1 LDYEVHINGSSE
13 EIEPIVLHLLPGEET
28 IFDLRVIND
37 GEPSN
42 IYLETNRPLKKAVRI
57 KEADHYLTSEKV
69 VPVLARMPDGIDR
82 LEGYLSVKCEEKTLK
97 IPFSMIMDDEGE
109 ASQAFETT
117 DKQAE
122 ENTEADDAPE
132 TDDAVEVYGLD
143 EEDGGRESQS
153 EYVPC
158 YREDPDEEE
167 CEAEGGLD
175 PQESQRPS
183 YTARSRAL
191 RAKREAYWNGRD
203 DDEDN
208 GRFDD
213 SYSQD
218 GYKDRE
224 NLKDRSRPRGRRQDE
239 REGNEDYRNES
250 RDDYYREGPRGDYR
264 GPEERSVEA
273 SDSQY
278 RSQYQES
285 YYEPPEKGRFFL
297 ITSSLG
303 QGGLLLTVPSILF
316 ISMIASLVLTFYAS
330 AVPEL
335 LGALVSSILIV
346 TLIIYGA
353 ATLLKA

>member
-1 LDYEVHINGSSE
+1 MNGSSE

-28 IFDLRVIND
+28 IFDLRVVND

-42 IYLETNRPLKKAVRI
+42 IYLETNRSLKKAVRI

-69 VPVLARMPDGIDR
+69 VPILARMPGGVDR

-97 IPFSMIMDDEGE
+97 IPFNMIRDDEGD
-109 ASQAFETT
+109 ASQAFEAA

-122 ENTEADDAPE
+122 ESTEAYDDPE
-132 TDDAVEVYGLD
+132 TDDAVEVYVPD
-143 EEDGGRESQS
+143 EDRESQP

-158 YREDPDEEE
+158 YREDPDEED

-175 PQESQRPS
+175 PQEIQRPS

-191 RAKREAYWNGRD
+191 RAKREAYWRNGRVYEENNGKD
-203 DDEDN
+203 
-208 GRFDD
+208 GRFGD

-218 GYKDRE
+218 GYEDGE
-224 NLKDRSRPRGRRQDE
+224 NLRDRSRSRGHRQDGS
-239 REGNEDYRNES
+239 EGNEDYRNES
-250 RDDYYREGPRGDYR
+250 RGDYYRDGQSGDHRGS
-264 GPEERSVEA
+264 EERSVEA
-273 SDSQY
+273 SDTQY

-285 YYEPPEKGRFFL
+285 YYDPPEKGRFFL
-297 ITSSLG
+297 IPSSLG
-303 QGGLLLTVPSILF
+303 HGCLLLTVPSILF
-316 ISMIASLVLTFYAS
+316 ISLIASLMLTFYAS
-330 AVPEL
+330 VVPEL